1 MSACLT
7 SSSHLPSAYLIWYA
21 IIGQGLLGYTGLTC
35 TILAGYALTEVVF
48 SFYMTYLIRLVQRP
62 APPST
67 LPLDRRNALFRKVLA
82 ADLTYPRPSRPRS
95 KPGDVER
102 ELEREMYRMYER
114 GHVTASEY
122 HHVVDRHY
130 EERHGIRERRR
141 VGKMSE
147 VQKEVI
153 AAFVEEDQGER
164 EERLRKEI
172 EGDVGTNPNYDEDG
186 IVDRDGNVILLH
198 RMDRRAVE
206 FRERLRT
213 W

>member
-1 MSACLT
+1 
-7 SSSHLPSAYLIWYA
+7 
-21 IIGQGLLGYTGLTC
+21 
-35 TILAGYALTEVVF
+35 
-48 SFYMTYLIRLVQRP
+48 
-62 APPST
+62 
-67 LPLDRRNALFRKVLA
+67 LDE
-82 ADLTYPRPSRPRS
+82 ADEI

-130 EERHGIRERRR
+130 EERHGIAYISLNFLSQSLFTLPLVLLHKGSNHLLLHLRHLAYAPPLPYS
-141 VGKMSE
+141 VAFL
-147 VQKEVI
+147 VVPIDYVVI
-153 AAFVEEDQGER
+153 LAFVEEDQGER